1 MNKIK
6 FLFFVF
12 ISVKCTAQQ
21 FPSTVKDFS
30 DRILKYYSHI
40 TVEEDG
46 KLLVRESIT
55 VFNGSGT
62 SSIGYDPRSSTYS
75 NDDIQRGIVRD
86 FPALYK
92 DTSGFWTE
100 RGFSV
105 KAVYKNGVREPFTKE
120 KLNNGYRLL
129 IGDKDV
135 ILPDGVYTYLIEYTT
150 DRQLIYA
157 DDRDEL
163 YWNVNGNG
171 WVFSADTVS
180 CTIRFPEKAVIKD
193 YRCYTGHFGSAETD
207 CASKKT
213 SSREISFTSTK
224 KFESYEGLTVA
235 VGIEKGVI
243 SRPGKFSQFMAFL
256 KGNYIIPL
264 LLFILLFY
272 VTYYFYVWYKRGRD
286 PRKGVVYPQFSPPA
300 GIDPA
305 EAGYILDQ
313 KYGSHLFAAALV
325 DCAVKKNLNIE
336 VAREGFLIKS
346 NTYTFTKPPN
356 IQSVNGQY
364 GFDLDSLYGEK
375 AIKGKY
381 NSTLRTCY
389 LALHEDL
396 KQKFLIRSGKKNKEE
411 GMFVLNRGYVIFATI
426 LLIASVIVAIQFLT
440 ERPSLRIGVFC
451 AAIIILILIT
461 HLVFKRIISAYTKK
475 GREVVDHLLGF
486 KMYLSQAEQHIYNQ
500 LAPPEKTLDL
510 FEKYLPYAV
519 ALRVENEWASKFDTI
534 IAAAMAQGYAPS
546 YYSFSGNSGSH
557 FNVNDFSRGISAGL
571 SSTISSASTPPSSS
585 SSGGGSSGGGGGG
598 GGGGGW

>member
-1 MNKIK
+1 
-6 FLFFVF
+6 V
-12 ISVKCTAQQ
+12 
-21 FPSTVKDFS
+21 
-30 DRILKYYSHI
+30 
-40 TVEEDG
+40 
-46 KLLVRESIT
+46 
-55 VFNGSGT
+55 
-62 SSIGYDPRSSTYS
+62 
-75 NDDIQRGIVRD
+75 
-86 FPALYK
+86 
-92 DTSGFWTE
+92 
-100 RGFSV
+100 
-105 KAVYKNGVREPFTKE
+105 
-120 KLNNGYRLL
+120 
-129 IGDKDV
+129 
-135 ILPDGVYTYLIEYTT
+135 
-150 DRQLIYA
+150 
-157 DDRDEL
+157 

-180 CTIRFPEKAVIKD
+180 CTIHFPEKAVIKD
-193 YRCYTGHFGSAETD
+193 YRCYTGAFGAKETD
-207 CASKKT
+207 CKGTQT
-213 SSREISFTSTK
+213 SPNEISFISTRR
-224 KFESYEGLTVA
+224 FESYEGLTVA
-235 VGIEKGVI
+235 AGIEKGFI
-243 SRPGKFSQFMAFL
+243 NRPGPLSNFMAFL

-264 LLFILLFY
+264 LLFIFVFY
-272 VTYYFYVWYKRGRD
+272 VGYYSYVWYKRGRD

-305 EAGYILDQ
+305 EAGYIVDQ

-346 NTYTFTKPPN
+346 NTYTFTKPANALP
-356 IQSVNGQY
+356 VNGEV
-364 GFDLDSLYGEK
+364 GFDLNSLYGEK

-389 LALHEDL
+389 LALQEDL
-396 KQKFLIRSGKKNKEE
+396 KQKFLIRSGKKNKDEA
-411 GMFVLNRGYVIFATI
+411 MFVLNTGYIIFATFV
-426 LLIASVIVAIQFLT
+426 LIAAVFMAIKFLT

-451 AAIIILILIT
+451 AAVIILILIT
-461 HLVFKRIISAYTKK
+461 HVVFKRILSAYTKR

-486 KMYLSQAEQHIYNQ
+486 RMYLSQAEQHIYNQ

-534 IAAAMAQGYAPS
+534 IATAMAAGYAPS
-546 YYSFSGNSGSH
+546 YYSFTGNSGGH